1 MTKVTRRYVVGLS
14 GATGAVYG
22 IRLLEALA
30 ERPQIETY
38 LIISEWARRIISHET
53 ERTVEDVEAL
63 ADHTYSP
70 DDLAAPIASGSFSID
85 VMVIIPCSM
94 KTLSAVANCYAA
106 DLMSRAADVTLK
118 EGRPLVLVVQ
128 ETPLHQG
135 HLRLMELAA
144 ASGAVVFPPVPSFYG
159 HPATIADVVD
169 GTVGRILARLGVE
182 NELYAIWRGRDS

>member
-85 VMVIIPCSM
+85 GMVI
-94 KTLSAVANCYAA
+94 
-106 DLMSRAADVTLK
+106 
-118 EGRPLVLVVQ
+118 
-128 ETPLHQG
+128 
-135 HLRLMELAA
+135 
-144 ASGAVVFPPVPSFYG
+144 
-159 HPATIADVVD
+159 
-169 GTVGRILARLGVE
+169 
-182 NELYAIWRGRDS
+182 